1 MIKEVG
7 MKSKTMCVV
16 VAVLMLFAMQTPA
29 AFAVGAKEA
38 GASLLLP
45 TTGQAM
51 NGQLGSPKTKI
62 MAGLEV
68 GLITGTAILG
78 GVVGGPVVWAT
89 LGPLIANHIW
99 SAADAYKSAQD
110 RRDPMMQTQMLDAQ
124 RTLEL
129 SRQRRYERE
138 EMAQSSLRDRVQQAG
153 EMAYQR

>member
-1 MIKEVG
+1 
-7 MKSKTMCVV
+7 MKSKTVCLII
-16 VAVLMLFAMQTPA
+16 AVLMLFTLQTPL

-51 NGQLGSPKTKI
+51 NGELGNTKTKI

-99 SAADAYKSAQD
+99 SATDAYRGAQQKN
-110 RRDPMMQTQMLDAQ
+110 DPMVQAQMAEAQ
-124 RTLEL
+124 RTLAV
-129 SRQRRYERE
+129 SRQRRFDRE
-138 EMAQSSLRDRVQQAG
+138 EAERSGIRDRVEQAG
-153 EMAYQR
+153 QDAYQAIK